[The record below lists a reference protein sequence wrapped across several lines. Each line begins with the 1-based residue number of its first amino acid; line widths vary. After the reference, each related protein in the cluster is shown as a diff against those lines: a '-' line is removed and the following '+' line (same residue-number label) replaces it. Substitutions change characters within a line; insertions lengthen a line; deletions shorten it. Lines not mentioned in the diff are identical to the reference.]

1 MSYPKL
7 ALNKL
12 TLTALRAAKPTQK
25 PYKLSD
31 GGGLYLLVNPNGA
44 LWWRFK
50 YQFEG
55 REKLLSLGVH
65 PHVSLQQARAL
76 RDEAKKGVA
85 NGVDPSAKRQAEKS
99 STANSFEAVARE
111 WLALQEKTLA
121 PATYAKAVWTLETLV
136 FPYIGS
142 RPIAKLGAVDVL
154 KVLKRI
160 EGRGTQETAHRTR
173 QRCSQVFR
181 YAVQTERAAHDVTA
195 DLRGALAPVVSE
207 HHAAIT
213 EPVRIGELLR
223 AIDGYSGHGVTTYAL
238 KLAPLL
244 FVRPG
249 ELRHAE
255 WTEFDLDGPEPQW
268 RIPAEK
274 MKMGEQHLV
283 PLSKQALALLREL
296 QPLTGRGPYLFPSIR
311 SRTRPMSNNTVNAA
325 LRRLGYTSE
334 EMTGHG
340 FRSLA
345 STCLNEQGYHPDL
358 IELQLAHA
366 ERNKVRAA
374 YNKAQRLPERRKMM
388 QAWSDYLDHL
398 RVAAANSNVVPIL
411 AGARAARAVH
421 TR

>member
-1 MSYPKL
+1 M
-7 ALNKL
+7 AINKL
-12 TLTALRAAKPTQK
+12 THTALRAAKPTEK

-31 GGGLYLLVNPNGA
+31 GGGLYLLVNPSGA

-76 RDEAKKGVA
+76 RNEAKKAVA
-85 NGVDPSAKRQAEKS
+85 NRVDPSAKRQAEKS

-111 WLALQEKTLA
+111 WLALQEKKLA

-136 FPYIGS
+136 CPYIGS
-142 RPIAKLGAVDVL
+142 RPIAKLSAADVL

-160 EGRGTQETAHRTR
+160 EGRGIHETAHRTR

-223 AIDGYSGHGVTTYAL
+223 AIDGYTGHSVTAYAL

-255 WTEFDLDGPEPQW
+255 WVEFDLDGPEPQW

-283 PLSKQALALLREL
+283 PLSQQALALLREL

-311 SRTRPMSNNTVNAA
+311 SRTRPMSDNTVNAA

-388 QAWSDYLDHL
+388 EAWADYLDSL
-398 RVAAANSNVVPIL
+398 RRANVVPIR
-411 AGARAARAVH
+411 RAS
-421 TR
+421 

>member
-1 MSYPKL
+1 M
-7 ALNKL
+7 L
-12 TLTALRAAKPTQK
+12 TSTQIRAAKPQEK

-31 GGGLYLLVNPNGA
+31 SGGLYLLVNPNKS
-44 LWWRFK
+44 LWWRLK
-50 YQFEG
+50 YRFEG
-55 REKLLSLGVH
+55 REKSLSLGVY
-65 PHVSLQQARAL
+65 PHVSLQQARL
-76 RDEAKKGVA
+76 QRDDAKKAVA

-99 STANSFEAVARE
+99 ATANTFEAVARE
-111 WLALQEKTLA
+111 WLTLQEGKLA
-121 PATYAKAVWTLETLV
+121 PATYSKAVWTLETLV

-142 RPIAKLGAVDVL
+142 RPIAKLGATDVL

-160 EGRGTQETAHRTR
+160 EGRGIHETAHRTR

-181 YAVQTERAAHDVTA
+181 YAVQTERAERDVTA

-213 EPVRIGELLR
+213 EPVRVGELLR
-223 AIDGYSGHGVTTYAL
+223 AIDGYTGNVVTGYAL

-249 ELRHAE
+249 EFRHAE
-255 WTEFDLDGPEPQW
+255 WTEFEFDGHESHW

-274 MKMGEQHLV
+274 MKMGEQHVV
-283 PLSKQALALLREL
+283 PLSKQSLLLLREL
-296 QPLTGRGPYLFPSIR
+296 HLLTGRGQYVFPSLR
-311 SRTRPMSNNTVNAA
+311 GGSRPMSENTVNAA
-325 LRRLGYTSE
+325 LRRLGYTTE

-345 STCLNEQGYHPDL
+345 STNLNEQGYHPDL

-388 QAWSDYLDHL
+388 QAWADYLDGL
-398 RVAAANSNVVPIL
+398 RTSGNVVPIRRS
-411 AGARAARAVH
+411 A
-421 TR
+421 